1 MRGYRRRA
9 RRAARNDEETLN
21 EHEIHVYIP
30 PGVDRQQIIN
40 GLCNEIRTTLGRRPY
55 DMLEAFRIHRENGG
69 DAWVPQT
76 MENPIGMELDVH
88 FGMAIHQIQITY
100 ARIRAGL
107 SQHGDRWMTEEVIR
121 EFEDAGF
128 LWVSPN
134 AGNRGRPRGIDTVPR
149 GDTGTRIYIAALRE
163 FRRQNP
169 CEGLLPITGSGQ
181 GRLGSLIAIDFEGT
195 HYDPVRLGH
204 LRVNRRRNK
213 NQSRMTPEDYWMW
226 TNEGLDLTDYSID
239 DHLPDG
245 YDQSPETLRAR
256 LEARG
261 MSSQEHRMWT
271 EHGIDLGEYD
281 HKRHTPLDPLDTLAQ
296 GE

>member
-134 AGNRGRPRGIDTVPR
+134 AGNRGRPRGNDTVPR
-149 GDTGTRIYIAALRE
+149 GDAGTRIYIAALRE
-163 FRRQNP
+163 FFRQNP
-169 CEGLLPITGSGQ
+169 EAASIQAPNG
-181 GRLGSLIAIDFEGT
+181 
-195 HYDPVRLGH
+195 
-204 LRVNRRRNK
+204 NRRGTELTIVFDTVTYENVPLGNLKTNTRRR
-213 NQSRMTPEDYWMW
+213 QTLRSLSPEDYWMW
-226 TNEGLDLTDYSID
+226 MNEGLDLRDYSIS
-239 DHLPDG
+239 DHLPVG
-245 YDQSPETLRAR
+245 YDQTPETLRIR
-256 LEARG
+256 LEDRG
-261 MSSQEHRMWT
+261 MSSQEHQMWT
-271 EHGIDLGEYD
+271 EHGVDLGEYD
-281 HKRHTPLDPLDTLAQ
+281 PQRHTQLDPLDTLAQ

>member
-1 MRGYRRRA
+1 
-9 RRAARNDEETLN
+9 
-21 EHEIHVYIP
+21 
-30 PGVDRQQIIN
+30 
-40 GLCNEIRTTLGRRPY
+40 
-55 DMLEAFRIHRENGG
+55 
-69 DAWVPQT
+69 
-76 MENPIGMELDVH
+76 
-88 FGMAIHQIQITY
+88 
-100 ARIRAGL
+100 
-107 SQHGDRWMTEEVIR
+107 MTEEVIR

-281 HKRHTPLDPLDTLAQ
+281 PQRHTPLDPLDTLAQ